1 MKLLFISLLLTASGA
16 VSAHSGDHQGL
27 WHDHGQL
34 AQSITLLAI
43 IFGLLAAVA
52 FARCNDLAKQKV
64 KIENDVKSKATD

>member
-1 MKLLFISLLLTASGA
+1 MKLILMLVVSVASSA
-16 VSAHSGDHQGL
+16 VFSHTGDHQGL

-43 IFGLLAAVA
+43 TFGLLAAVA